1 MTNLFYQ
8 RGKKHDTLILNKGKT
23 PQKDKDRSEENKM
36 EQLMEFLDKSVSPY
50 HAVAECKRK
59 LEENGFEELLLS
71 DRWNIKAEGKYYVSP
86 YPSMVIAIR
95 VGDVKEGETA
105 LRIGMAHTDQPMMKI
120 KPNAEMKQKK
130 YMKLNAEKYGG
141 LILNTW
147 LDRPLGISGKV
158 VLKSETV
165 FKPEVRFFDSKR
177 PVLVIPNLAI
187 HMNRDVNKGVEL
199 NPQTHMLPLFGL
211 MGEEMDEAYFTS
223 YLAKELGV
231 EKEDILDYDLF
242 AYNYEKSQKVGV
254 KEELLLA
261 PRIDN
266 LASVYALLEGIIHSK
281 PGCNLHIA
289 GMFDHEEVG
298 SRSKQGADSS
308 LLSMVVERVLTAVG
322 FDRQGVMQAISRGFM
337 LSMDGAHALHPN
349 YPEKND
355 PTTMTLLGDGV
366 VIKQSGTQRYLSDSE
381 ATGILMQI
389 CEKHGIPYQKQINRS
404 DVMGGQTLGPIAN
417 AYLPM
422 MGEDLGISMLGM
434 HSSMET
440 ASCDDCDAF
449 IQFAKAYYQEA

>member
-1 MTNLFYQ
+1 MN
-8 RGKKHDTLILNKGKT
+8 
-23 PQKDKDRSEENKM
+23 
-36 EQLMEFLDKSVSPY
+36 FLDKSVSPY
-50 HAVAECKRK
+50 HAVEECKK
-59 LEENGFEELLLS
+59 QLEESGFEELRLEE
-71 DRWNIKAEGKYYVSP
+71 RWEIKAGGKYFVSP
-86 YPSMVIAIR
+86 YPSMAIAIT
-95 VGDVKEGETA
+95 VGDLKAGETV

-120 KPNAEMKQKK
+120 KPNAEMTQKK

-158 VLKSETV
+158 VLKSGQV

-187 HMNRDVNKGVEL
+187 HMNRDVNQGVAL

-211 MGEEMDEAYFTS
+211 AGEEMDEHYFTQ
-223 YLAKELGV
+223 YIAKELGV
-231 EKEDILDYDLF
+231 KAEDILDYDLF

-254 KEELLLA
+254 QEELLLA

-266 LASVYALLEGIIHSK
+266 LASVYALLEGIKCSEPKNNI
-281 PGCNLHIA
+281 HIA
-289 GMFDHEEVG
+289 GFFDHEEVG

-308 LLSMVVERVLTAVG
+308 LLSMVIERIMEASHL
-322 FDRQGVMQAISRGFM
+322 DRQAFMQAIAGGFM
-337 LSMDGAHALHPN
+337 LSVDGAHALHPN
-349 YPEKND
+349 YAEKND

-381 ATGILMQI
+381 ATGILMQL
-389 CEKHGIPYQKQINRS
+389 CEKNKIPFQKQINRS

-422 MGEDLGISMLGM
+422 MGEDLGICMLAM

-440 ASCDDCDAF
+440 ASCADCAALVA
-449 IQFAKAYYQEA
+449 FAKAYYQE

>member
-1 MTNLFYQ
+1 
-8 RGKKHDTLILNKGKT
+8 
-23 PQKDKDRSEENKM
+23 M
-36 EQLMEFLDKSVSPY
+36 EQLMNFLDKSVSPY
-50 HAVAECKRK
+50 HAVEECKK
-59 LEENGFEELLLS
+59 QLEESGFEELRLEE
-71 DRWNIKAEGKYYVSP
+71 RWEIKAGGKYYVSP
-86 YPSMVIAIR
+86 YPSMAIAIT
-95 VGDVKEGETA
+95 VGDLKAGETV

-120 KPNAEMKQKK
+120 KPNAEMTQKK

-158 VLKSETV
+158 VLKSGQV

-187 HMNRDVNKGVEL
+187 HMNRDVNQGVAL

-211 MGEEMDEAYFTS
+211 AGEEMDEHYFTQ
-223 YLAKELGV
+223 YIAKELGV
-231 EKEDILDYDLF
+231 KAEDILDYDLF

-254 KEELLLA
+254 EEELLLA

-266 LASVYALLEGIIHSK
+266 LASVYALLEGIKCSDPKNNI
-281 PGCNLHIA
+281 HIA
-289 GMFDHEEVG
+289 GFFDHEEVG

-308 LLSMVVERVLTAVG
+308 LLSMVIERIMEASHL
-322 FDRQGVMQAISRGFM
+322 DRQAFMQAIAGGFM
-337 LSMDGAHALHPN
+337 LSVDGAHALHPN
-349 YPEKND
+349 YAEKND

-381 ATGILMQI
+381 ATGILMQL
-389 CEKHGIPYQKQINRS
+389 CEKNKIPFQKQINRS

-422 MGEDLGISMLGM
+422 MGEDLGICMLAM

-440 ASCDDCDAF
+440 ASCADCEALVA
-449 IQFAKAYYQEA
+449 FAKAYYQE

>member
-1 MTNLFYQ
+1 MN
-8 RGKKHDTLILNKGKT
+8 
-23 PQKDKDRSEENKM
+23 
-36 EQLMEFLDKSVSPY
+36 FLDKSVSPY
-50 HAVAECKRK
+50 HAVEECKK
-59 LEENGFEELLLS
+59 QLEESGFEELRLEE
-71 DRWNIKAEGKYYVSP
+71 RWEIKAGGKYYVSP
-86 YPSMVIAIR
+86 YPSMAIAIT
-95 VGDVKEGETA
+95 VGDLKAGETV

-120 KPNAEMKQKK
+120 KPNAEMTQKK

-158 VLKSETV
+158 VLKSGQV

-187 HMNRDVNKGVEL
+187 HMNRDVNQGVAL

-211 MGEEMDEAYFTS
+211 AGEEMDEHYFTQ
-223 YLAKELGV
+223 YIAKELGV
-231 EKEDILDYDLF
+231 KAEDILDYDLF

-254 KEELLLA
+254 EEELLLA

-266 LASVYALLEGIIHSK
+266 LASVYALLEGIKCSDPKNNI
-281 PGCNLHIA
+281 HIA
-289 GMFDHEEVG
+289 GFFDHEEVG

-308 LLSMVVERVLTAVG
+308 LLSMVIERIMEASHL
-322 FDRQGVMQAISRGFM
+322 DRQAFMQAIAGGFM
-337 LSMDGAHALHPN
+337 LSVDGAHALHPN
-349 YPEKND
+349 YAEKND

-381 ATGILMQI
+381 ATGILMQL
-389 CEKHGIPYQKQINRS
+389 CEKNKIPFQKQINRS

-422 MGEDLGISMLGM
+422 MGEDLGICMLAM

-440 ASCDDCDAF
+440 ASCADCEALVA
-449 IQFAKAYYQEA
+449 FAKAYYQE

>member
-1 MTNLFYQ
+1 M
-8 RGKKHDTLILNKGKT
+8 K
-23 PQKDKDRSEENKM
+23 
-36 EQLMEFLDKSVSPY
+36 QLMNFLDNSVSPY
-50 HAVAECKRK
+50 HAVAQCKRT
-59 LEENGFEELLLS
+59 LEENGFEQLS
-71 DRWNIKAEGKYYVSP
+71 LSEHWDVKQDGKYYISP
-86 YPSMVIAIR
+86 YPSMLIAIR
-95 VGDVKEGETA
+95 TGKVKVGETV
-105 LRIGMAHTDQPMMKI
+105 LRIGLAHTDQPMMKI
-120 KPNAEMKQKK
+120 KPNASMTHQK

-158 VLKSETV
+158 VLKSDNV
-165 FKPEVRFFDSKR
+165 FSPNVRFFDSKR

-211 MGEEMDEAYFTS
+211 MGEKMEEQYFLS
-223 YLAKELGV
+223 YIAKELGV
-231 EKEDILDYDLF
+231 EKEEILDYDLF
-242 AYNYEKSQKVGV
+242 AYNYEKAQRVGV
-254 KEELLLA
+254 KEELLLSS
-261 PRIDN
+261 RIDN
-266 LASVYALLEGIIHSK
+266 LASVYALVEGIIHAK
-281 PGCNLHIA
+281 AGCHVQIA
-289 GMFDHEEVG
+289 GLFDHEEVG
-298 SRSKQGADSS
+298 SRSKQGADSN
-308 LLSMVVERVLTAVG
+308 LLSMVVERIFTALG
-322 FDRQGVMQAISRGFM
+322 FERTQMLQAISGGFM

-381 ATGILMQI
+381 ATGILMQL
-389 CEKHGIPYQKQINRS
+389 CEKHKIPYQKQINRS

-440 ASCDDCDAF
+440 ASCDDCEAL
-449 IQFAKAYYQEA
+449 IAFAKAYYQEV

>member
-1 MTNLFYQ
+1 MN
-8 RGKKHDTLILNKGKT
+8 
-23 PQKDKDRSEENKM
+23 
-36 EQLMEFLDKSVSPY
+36 FLDKSVSPY
-50 HAVAECKRK
+50 HAVEECKK
-59 LEENGFEELLLS
+59 QLEESGFEELRLEE
-71 DRWNIKAEGKYYVSP
+71 RWEIKAGGKYFVSP
-86 YPSMVIAIR
+86 YPSMAIAIT
-95 VGDVKEGETA
+95 VGDLKAGETV

-120 KPNAEMKQKK
+120 KPNAEMTQKK

-158 VLKSETV
+158 VLKSGQV

-187 HMNRDVNKGVEL
+187 HMNRDVNQGVAL

-211 MGEEMDEAYFTS
+211 AGEEMDEHYFTQ
-223 YLAKELGV
+223 YIAKELGV
-231 EKEDILDYDLF
+231 KAEDILDYDLF

-254 KEELLLA
+254 EEELLLA

-266 LASVYALLEGIIHSK
+266 LASVYALLEGIKCSDPKNNI
-281 PGCNLHIA
+281 HIA
-289 GMFDHEEVG
+289 GFFDHEEVG

-308 LLSMVVERVLTAVG
+308 LLSMVIERIMEASHL
-322 FDRQGVMQAISRGFM
+322 DRQAFMQAIAGGFM
-337 LSMDGAHALHPN
+337 LSVDGAHALHPN
-349 YPEKND
+349 YAEKND

-381 ATGILMQI
+381 ATGILMQL
-389 CEKHGIPYQKQINRS
+389 CEKNKIPFQKQINRS

-422 MGEDLGISMLGM
+422 MGEDLGICMLAM

-440 ASCDDCDAF
+440 ASCADCEALVA
-449 IQFAKAYYQEA
+449 FAKAYYQE

>member
-1 MTNLFYQ
+1 MN
-8 RGKKHDTLILNKGKT
+8 
-23 PQKDKDRSEENKM
+23 
-36 EQLMEFLDKSVSPY
+36 FLDKSVSPY
-50 HAVAECKRK
+50 HAVEECKK
-59 LEENGFEELLLS
+59 QLEESGFEELRLEE
-71 DRWNIKAEGKYYVSP
+71 RWEIKAGGKYFISP
-86 YPSMVIAIR
+86 YPSMAIAIT
-95 VGDVKEGETA
+95 VGDLKAGETV

-120 KPNAEMKQKK
+120 KPNAEMTQKK

-158 VLKSETV
+158 VLKSGQV

-187 HMNRDVNKGVEL
+187 HMNRDVNQGVAL

-211 MGEEMDEAYFTS
+211 AGEEMDEHYFTQ
-223 YLAKELGV
+223 YIAKELGV
-231 EKEDILDYDLF
+231 KAEDILDYDLF

-254 KEELLLA
+254 EEELLLA

-266 LASVYALLEGIIHSK
+266 LASVYALLEGIKCSDPKNNI
-281 PGCNLHIA
+281 HIA
-289 GMFDHEEVG
+289 GFFDHEEVG

-308 LLSMVVERVLTAVG
+308 LLSMVIERIMEASHL
-322 FDRQGVMQAISRGFM
+322 DRQAFMQAIAGGFM
-337 LSMDGAHALHPN
+337 LSVDGAHALHPN
-349 YPEKND
+349 YAEKND

-381 ATGILMQI
+381 ATGILMQL
-389 CEKHGIPYQKQINRS
+389 CEKNKIPFQKQINRS

-422 MGEDLGISMLGM
+422 MGEDLGICMLAM

-440 ASCDDCDAF
+440 ASCADCEALVA
-449 IQFAKAYYQEA
+449 FAKAYYQE

>member
-1 MTNLFYQ
+1 MN
-8 RGKKHDTLILNKGKT
+8 
-23 PQKDKDRSEENKM
+23 
-36 EQLMEFLDKSVSPY
+36 FLDKSVSPY
-50 HAVAECKRK
+50 HAVEECKK
-59 LEENGFEELLLS
+59 QLEESGFEELRLEE
-71 DRWNIKAEGKYYVSP
+71 RWEIKAGGKYFVSP
-86 YPSMVIAIR
+86 YPSMAIAIT
-95 VGDVKEGETA
+95 VGDLKAGETV

-120 KPNAEMKQKK
+120 KPNAEMTQKK

-158 VLKSETV
+158 VLKSQQV

-187 HMNRDVNKGVEL
+187 HMNRDVNQGVAL

-211 MGEEMDEAYFTS
+211 AGEEMDEHYFTQ
-223 YLAKELGV
+223 YIAKELGV
-231 EKEDILDYDLF
+231 KAEDILDYDLF

-254 KEELLLA
+254 QEELLLA

-266 LASVYALLEGIIHSK
+266 LASVYALLEGIKCSEPKNNI
-281 PGCNLHIA
+281 HIA
-289 GMFDHEEVG
+289 GFFDHEEVG

-308 LLSMVVERVLTAVG
+308 LLSMVIERIMEASHL
-322 FDRQGVMQAISRGFM
+322 DRQAFMQAIAGGFM
-337 LSMDGAHALHPN
+337 LSVDGAHALHPN
-349 YPEKND
+349 YAEKND

-381 ATGILMQI
+381 ATGILMQL
-389 CEKHGIPYQKQINRS
+389 CEKNKIPFQKQINRS

-422 MGEDLGISMLGM
+422 MGEDLGICMLAM

-440 ASCDDCDAF
+440 TSCADCEALVA
-449 IQFAKAYYQEA
+449 FAKAYYQE

>member
-1 MTNLFYQ
+1 MN
-8 RGKKHDTLILNKGKT
+8 
-23 PQKDKDRSEENKM
+23 
-36 EQLMEFLDKSVSPY
+36 FLDKSVSPY
-50 HAVAECKRK
+50 HAVEECKK
-59 LEENGFEELLLS
+59 QLEESGFEELRLEE
-71 DRWNIKAEGKYYVSP
+71 RWEIKAGGKYFVSP
-86 YPSMVIAIR
+86 YPSMAIAIT
-95 VGDVKEGETA
+95 VGDLKAGETV

-120 KPNAEMKQKK
+120 KPNAEMTQKK

-158 VLKSETV
+158 VLKSQQV

-187 HMNRDVNKGVEL
+187 HMNRDVNQGVAL
-199 NPQTHMLPLFGL
+199 NPQIHMLPLFGL
-211 MGEEMDEAYFTS
+211 AGEEMDEHYFTQ
-223 YLAKELGV
+223 YIAKELGV
-231 EKEDILDYDLF
+231 KTEDILDYDLF

-254 KEELLLA
+254 EEELLLA

-266 LASVYALLEGIIHSK
+266 LASVYALLEGIKCSDPKNNI
-281 PGCNLHIA
+281 HIA
-289 GMFDHEEVG
+289 GFFDHEEVG

-308 LLSMVVERVLTAVG
+308 LLSMVIERIMEASHL
-322 FDRQGVMQAISRGFM
+322 DRQAFMQAIAGGFM
-337 LSMDGAHALHPN
+337 LSVDGAHALHPN
-349 YPEKND
+349 YAEKND

-381 ATGILMQI
+381 ATGILMQL
-389 CEKHGIPYQKQINRS
+389 CEKNKIPFQKQINRS

-422 MGEDLGISMLGM
+422 MGEDLGICMLAM

-440 ASCDDCDAF
+440 ASCADCAALVA
-449 IQFAKAYYQEA
+449 FAKAYYQE

>member
-1 MTNLFYQ
+1 MN
-8 RGKKHDTLILNKGKT
+8 
-23 PQKDKDRSEENKM
+23 
-36 EQLMEFLDKSVSPY
+36 FLDKSVSPY
-50 HAVAECKRK
+50 HAVEECKK
-59 LEENGFEELLLS
+59 QLEESGFEELRLEE
-71 DRWNIKAEGKYYVSP
+71 RWEIKAGGKYFVSP
-86 YPSMVIAIR
+86 YPSMAIAIT
-95 VGDVKEGETA
+95 VGDLKAGETV

-120 KPNAEMKQKK
+120 KPNAEMTQKK

-158 VLKSETV
+158 VLKSEQV

-187 HMNRDVNKGVEL
+187 HMNRDVNQGVAL

-211 MGEEMDEAYFTS
+211 AGEEMDEHYFTQ
-223 YLAKELGV
+223 YIAKELGV
-231 EKEDILDYDLF
+231 KAEDILDYDLF

-254 KEELLLA
+254 EEELLLA

-266 LASVYALLEGIIHSK
+266 LASVYALLEGIKCSEPKNNI
-281 PGCNLHIA
+281 HIA
-289 GMFDHEEVG
+289 GFFDHEEVG

-308 LLSMVVERVLTAVG
+308 LLSMVIERIMEASHL
-322 FDRQGVMQAISRGFM
+322 DRQAFMQAIAGGFM
-337 LSMDGAHALHPN
+337 LSVDGAHALHPN
-349 YPEKND
+349 YAEKND

-381 ATGILMQI
+381 ATGILMQL
-389 CEKHGIPYQKQINRS
+389 CEKNKIPFQKQINRS

-422 MGEDLGISMLGM
+422 MGEDLGICMLAM

-440 ASCDDCDAF
+440 ASCADCAALVA
-449 IQFAKAYYQEA
+449 FAKAYYQE

>member
-1 MTNLFYQ
+1 
-8 RGKKHDTLILNKGKT
+8 
-23 PQKDKDRSEENKM
+23 M
-36 EQLMEFLDKSVSPY
+36 EQLMNFLDKSVSPY
-50 HAVAECKRK
+50 HAVEECKK
-59 LEENGFEELLLS
+59 QLEESGFEELRLEE
-71 DRWNIKAEGKYYVSP
+71 RWEIKAGGKYFISP
-86 YPSMVIAIR
+86 YPSMAIAIT
-95 VGDVKEGETA
+95 VGDLKAGETV

-120 KPNAEMKQKK
+120 KPNAEITQKK

-158 VLKSETV
+158 VLKSEQV

-187 HMNRDVNKGVEL
+187 HMNRDVNQGVAL

-211 MGEEMDEAYFTS
+211 AGEEMDEHYFTQ
-223 YLAKELGV
+223 YIAKELGV
-231 EKEDILDYDLF
+231 KAEDILDYDLF

-254 KEELLLA
+254 QEELLLA

-266 LASVYALLEGIIHSK
+266 LASVYALLEGIKCSEPKNNI
-281 PGCNLHIA
+281 HIA
-289 GMFDHEEVG
+289 GFFDHEEVG

-308 LLSMVVERVLTAVG
+308 LLSMVIERIMEASHL
-322 FDRQGVMQAISRGFM
+322 DRQAFMQAIAGGFM
-337 LSMDGAHALHPN
+337 LSVDGAHALHPN
-349 YPEKND
+349 YAEKND

-381 ATGILMQI
+381 ATGILMQL
-389 CEKHGIPYQKQINRS
+389 CEKNKIPFQKQINRS

-422 MGEDLGISMLGM
+422 MGEDLGICMLAM

-440 ASCDDCDAF
+440 ASCADCEALVA
-449 IQFAKAYYQEA
+449 FAKAYYQE

>member
-1 MTNLFYQ
+1 MN
-8 RGKKHDTLILNKGKT
+8 
-23 PQKDKDRSEENKM
+23 
-36 EQLMEFLDKSVSPY
+36 FLDKSVSPY
-50 HAVAECKRK
+50 HAVEECKK
-59 LEENGFEELLLS
+59 QLEESGFEELRLEE
-71 DRWNIKAEGKYYVSP
+71 RWEIKAGGKYFVSP
-86 YPSMVIAIR
+86 YPSMAIAIT
-95 VGDVKEGETA
+95 VGDLKAGETV

-120 KPNAEMKQKK
+120 KPNAEMTQKK

-158 VLKSETV
+158 VLKSGQV

-187 HMNRDVNKGVEL
+187 HMNRDVNQGVAL

-211 MGEEMDEAYFTS
+211 AGEEMDEHYFTQ
-223 YLAKELGV
+223 YIAKELGV
-231 EKEDILDYDLF
+231 KAEDILDYDLF

-254 KEELLLA
+254 EEELLLA

-266 LASVYALLEGIIHSK
+266 LASVYALLEGIKCSEPKNNI
-281 PGCNLHIA
+281 HIA
-289 GMFDHEEVG
+289 GFFDHEEVG

-308 LLSMVVERVLTAVG
+308 LLSMVIERIMEASHL
-322 FDRQGVMQAISRGFM
+322 DRQAFMQAIAGGFM
-337 LSMDGAHALHPN
+337 LSVDGAHALHPN
-349 YPEKND
+349 YAEKND

-381 ATGILMQI
+381 ATGILMQL
-389 CEKHGIPYQKQINRS
+389 CEKNKIPFQKQINRS

-422 MGEDLGISMLGM
+422 MGEDLGICMLAM

-440 ASCDDCDAF
+440 ASCADCEALVA
-449 IQFAKAYYQEA
+449 FAKAYYQE

>member
-1 MTNLFYQ
+1 MN
-8 RGKKHDTLILNKGKT
+8 
-23 PQKDKDRSEENKM
+23 
-36 EQLMEFLDKSVSPY
+36 FLDKSVSPY
-50 HAVAECKRK
+50 HAVEECKK
-59 LEENGFEELLLS
+59 QLEESGFEELRLEE
-71 DRWNIKAEGKYYVSP
+71 RWEIKAGGKYYVSP
-86 YPSMVIAIR
+86 YPSMAIAIT
-95 VGDVKEGETA
+95 VGDLKAGETV

-120 KPNAEMKQKK
+120 KPNAEMTQKK

-158 VLKSETV
+158 VLKSGQV

-187 HMNRDVNKGVEL
+187 HMNRDVNQGVAL

-211 MGEEMDEAYFTS
+211 AGEEMDEHYFTQ
-223 YLAKELGV
+223 YIAKELGV
-231 EKEDILDYDLF
+231 KAEDILDYDLF

-254 KEELLLA
+254 EEELLLA

-266 LASVYALLEGIIHSK
+266 LASVYALLEGIKCSEPKNNI
-281 PGCNLHIA
+281 HIA
-289 GMFDHEEVG
+289 GFFDHEEVG

-308 LLSMVVERVLTAVG
+308 LLSMVIERIMEASHL
-322 FDRQGVMQAISRGFM
+322 DRQAFMQAIAGGFM
-337 LSMDGAHALHPN
+337 LSVDGAHALHPN
-349 YPEKND
+349 YAEKND

-381 ATGILMQI
+381 ATGILMQL
-389 CEKHGIPYQKQINRS
+389 CEKNKIPFQKQINRS

-422 MGEDLGISMLGM
+422 MGEDLGICMLAM

-440 ASCDDCDAF
+440 ASCADCEALVA
-449 IQFAKAYYQEA
+449 FAKAYYQE

>member
-1 MTNLFYQ
+1 
-8 RGKKHDTLILNKGKT
+8 
-23 PQKDKDRSEENKM
+23 M
-36 EQLMEFLDKSVSPY
+36 EQLMNFLDKSVSPY
-50 HAVAECKRK
+50 HAVEECKK
-59 LEENGFEELLLS
+59 QLEESGFEELRLEE
-71 DRWNIKAEGKYYVSP
+71 RWEIKAGGKYFVSP
-86 YPSMVIAIR
+86 YPSMAIAIT
-95 VGDVKEGETA
+95 VGDLKAGETV

-120 KPNAEMKQKK
+120 KPNAEMTQKK

-158 VLKSETV
+158 VLKSEQV

-187 HMNRDVNKGVEL
+187 HMNRDVNQGVAL

-211 MGEEMDEAYFTS
+211 AGEEMDEHYFTQ
-223 YLAKELGV
+223 YIAKELGV
-231 EKEDILDYDLF
+231 KAEDILDYDLF
-242 AYNYEKSQKVGV
+242 VYNYEKSQKVGV
-254 KEELLLA
+254 QEELLLA

-266 LASVYALLEGIIHSK
+266 LASVYALLEGIKCSDPKNNI
-281 PGCNLHIA
+281 HIA
-289 GMFDHEEVG
+289 GFFDHEEVG

-308 LLSMVVERVLTAVG
+308 LLSMVIERIMEASHL
-322 FDRQGVMQAISRGFM
+322 DRQAFMQAVAGGFM
-337 LSMDGAHALHPN
+337 LSVDGAHALHPN
-349 YPEKND
+349 YAEKND

-381 ATGILMQI
+381 ATGILMQL
-389 CEKHGIPYQKQINRS
+389 CEKNKIPFQKQINRS

-422 MGEDLGISMLGM
+422 MGEDLGICMLAM

-440 ASCDDCDAF
+440 ASCADCEALVA
-449 IQFAKAYYQEA
+449 FAKAYYQE